1 MAVACNYYWSH
12 VYIYIRILYINVYK
26 YIYMHYTR
34 MERRHENSISNCI
47 SSRLSTTTKRFSS
60 NVIRYIRLGYTLV
73 EIFIYERKFETIV
86 TPLRSILYTY
96 RQHRCIHVIIV

>member
-1 MAVACNYYWSH
+1 M
-12 VYIYIRILYINVYK
+12 YINIYTCTTPGWNVGTKILYPTVYPPGFQQRLNVSLLTLY
-26 YIYMHYTR
+26 
-34 MERRHENSISNCI
+34 
-47 SSRLSTTTKRFSS
+47 
-60 NVIRYIRLGYTLV
+60 VIRLGYTLV